1 MKCAICSSRRELDRH
16 HVVPR
21 RMGGSRDKQVQ
32 AQSNLLTLCRRCH
45 RNLHEGGWVLSLSE
59 AELRVTDKRTGT
71 EVMRR
76 LYRQGF
82 DSGAFLA
89 GFNQIELVLGNG
101 IESIVFLDDEQLVE
115 AFRISRTVGKKAWLI
130 QAAILYEAQRR
141 SVYGEGMLVGIARQF
156 EIGVRQAEKYALVWR
171 TFFDCNETPEASQG
185 SSTNNVNVDAIFLEE
200 PSWYVVAAT
209 ESPAPH
215 QWLAYAQDRK
225 AENPRYSISDFRSDI
240 ESSHPPSV
248 ENLVPADDADER
260 RRRWS
265 QCPWVEPF
273 CTRDGRPIP
282 VEYCGCDRDREP
294 AGAVVERTP

>member
-1 MKCAICSSRRELDRH
+1 MHCSICSSPREVDRH
-16 HVVPR
+16 HVMPK
-21 RMGGSRDKQVQ
+21 RMGGSRDKQVH

-45 RNLHEGGWVLSLSE
+45 RNVHERGWVLTQSE
-59 AELRVTDKRTGT
+59 TELRVTDKRTGT

-82 DSGAFLA
+82 DSGALLA

-101 IESIVFLDDEQLVE
+101 IESIAFLDDEQLVE
-115 AFRISRTVGKKAWLI
+115 AFRISRTVGKKAWLV
-130 QAAILYEAQRR
+130 QAAILHEAQRR

-171 TFFDCNETPEASQG
+171 TFFERDERREALEG
-185 SSTNNVNVDAIFLEE
+185 RTNNVNVDAIFLEE

-240 ESSHPPSV
+240 QSVHPPSV
-248 ENLVPADDADER
+248 QNLVPAGDVDER
-260 RRRWS
+260 RCR
-265 QCPWVEPF
+265 
-273 CTRDGRPIP
+273 
-282 VEYCGCDRDREP
+282 
-294 AGAVVERTP
+294 